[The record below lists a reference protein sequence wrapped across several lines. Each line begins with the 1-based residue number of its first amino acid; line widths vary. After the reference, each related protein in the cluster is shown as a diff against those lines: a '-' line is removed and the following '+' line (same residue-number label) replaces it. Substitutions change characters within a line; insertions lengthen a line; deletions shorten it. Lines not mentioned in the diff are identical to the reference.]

1 MTHNPAH
8 SSEVLKVAFLEE
20 MGITIQKLAY
30 RLAYSK
36 IRIYCQIIFYLFLI
50 FFCIF

>member
-20 MGITIQKLAY
+20 MEITIQKLAY
-30 RLAYSK
+30 RLHITKYVFIVK
-36 IRIYCQIIFYLFLI
+36 
-50 FFCIF
+50 

>member
-20 MGITIQKLAY
+20 MGITIPQP
-30 RLAYSK
+30 SFNK
-36 IRIYCQIIFYLFLI
+36 IS
-50 FFCIF
+50 

>member
-30 RLAYSK
+30 RLHMTKYVFIVK
-36 IRIYCQIIFYLFLI
+36 
-50 FFCIF
+50 